1 MDDVELLGLGVLG
14 IRVLL
19 VGDDD
24 LVVGDARVTQVLCLG
39 RALVAEANKDDGL
52 AIEVGQVGIGVVVA
66 A

>member
-1 MDDVELLGLGVLG
+1 VDDVELLGLGVLG

-24 LVVGDARVTQVLCLG
+24 LVVGDARVTQVLCLC